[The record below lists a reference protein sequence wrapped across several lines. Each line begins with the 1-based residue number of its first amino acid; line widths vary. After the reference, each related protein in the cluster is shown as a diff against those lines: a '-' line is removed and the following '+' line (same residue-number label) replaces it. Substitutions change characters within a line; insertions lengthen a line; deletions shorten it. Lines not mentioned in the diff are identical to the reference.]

1 MVEGRLALRLATLLD
16 ARAQEIPHDI
26 GERLRVSRMLAV
38 ERARLNRKVLVPATS
53 LVSASGVRFEGEAPS
68 LWLRLA
74 SVMPL
79 VVLVVGMLAI
89 QHHSSLEQI
98 AAAAEIDSALLTDEL
113 PPAAYGDLGFAAYL
127 REAELR

>member
-1 MVEGRLALRLATLLD
+1 MALRLAKMLE

-26 GERLRVSRMLAV
+26 GERLRVSRVRAV
-38 ERARLNRKVLVPATS
+38 ERAHLSPRVLASASS
-53 LVSASGVRFEGEAPS
+53 LVSASGVRLEGEQPS

-74 SVMPL
+74 SVIPL
-79 VVLVVGMLAI
+79 VVLVVGLLAI

-113 PPAAYGDLGFAAYL
+113 PPSAYGDPGFTAYL